1 MPAAF
6 FAVRAYKHRKLAEQL
21 DKRDDDQVHYAFVI
35 NPSKPQAEQRKQH
48 IQEFCEAKH
57 LTQVEYIG
65 TQLDKDGR
73 ACALEALEHGADVVV
88 AVGGDGT
95 VRTVASAFREPAS
108 RWASSL
114 LAPAICLPAIW
125 AFLWMISMRR

>member
-1 MPAAF
+1 MPVIILIVVLAVAAVCAAAF

-88 AVGGDGT
+88 AVG
-95 VRTVASAFREPAS
+95 
-108 RWASSL
+108 L
-114 LAPAICLPAIW
+114 I
-125 AFLWMISMRR
+125 MMRL